1 MDQVNTSIISRF
13 KGARDILS
21 NLSLLTFDRL
31 KATSEGTEINHNSFI
46 ALKNWIPS
54 LNLDN
59 LKTEYSIFASSFI
72 KLYNGMNLSSIYS
85 NNDLIIES
93 ENETNLDSDSPNEV
107 DNEEEIKKKLS
118 ATEILK
124 MLCSYNLIAVF
135 PNLFLV
141 YKHLCTIPTTS
152 SASERSFSK
161 VKIIKT
167 RLRSS
172 MIQNRLESLMLLSCE
187 KDIVLN
193 PEEFLN
199 KYALTSSVLQKELLF
214 K

>member
-13 KGARDILS
+13 KGAQDILS

-107 DNEEEIKKKLS
+107 DNEEEIKKK
-118 ATEILK
+118 TV
-124 MLCSYNLIAVF
+124 C
-135 PNLFLV
+135 
-141 YKHLCTIPTTS
+141 
-152 SASERSFSK
+152 
-161 VKIIKT
+161 
-167 RLRSS
+167 
-172 MIQNRLESLMLLSCE
+172 NR
-187 KDIVLN
+187 N
-193 PEEFLN
+193 
-199 KYALTSSVLQKELLF
+199 T
-214 K
+214 